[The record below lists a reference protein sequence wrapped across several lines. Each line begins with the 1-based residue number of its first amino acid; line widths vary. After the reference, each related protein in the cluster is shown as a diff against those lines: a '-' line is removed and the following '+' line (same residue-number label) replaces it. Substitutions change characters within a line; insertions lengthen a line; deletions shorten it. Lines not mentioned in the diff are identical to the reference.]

1 VHGREDE
8 LFYVLEGEMD
18 VYVGKE
24 VHLDKIR
31 IFRGI
36 LDKNLES
43 RLLRKRKAYG
53 WRRNRTAESFTLRE
67 QVPHP

>member
-18 VYVGKE
+18 VYVGKD

-36 LDKNLES
+36 LDENLES
-43 RLLRKRKAYG
+43 RLLRERNAYG
-53 WRRNRTAESFTLRE
+53 
-67 QVPHP
+67 